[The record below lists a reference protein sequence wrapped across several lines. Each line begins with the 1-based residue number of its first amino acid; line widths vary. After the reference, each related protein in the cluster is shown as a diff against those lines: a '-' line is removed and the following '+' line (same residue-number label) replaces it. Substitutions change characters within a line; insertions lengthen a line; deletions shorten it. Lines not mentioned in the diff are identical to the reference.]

1 MEDLNNL
8 LLVKLKK
15 LNVIVIKDT
24 VEIIVII
31 AQIQVLL
38 IQIVKKD
45 HLAQEYMILLMLM
58 LFLLE
63 DNMIKMDFQKV
74 LRDIFQKTA

>member
-1 MEDLNNL
+1 M
-8 LLVKLKK
+8 
-15 LNVIVIKDT
+15 IVTKAL

-31 AQIQVLL
+31 VQIQVLHIL
-38 IQIVKKD
+38 IAKKD
-45 HLAQEYMILLMLM
+45 HSAQEYMIQLMLT

-74 LRDIFQKTA
+74 PRDIFQKIV